1 VDPQRWRQLQDR
13 FDDLAERPA
22 AEREAELRRLAAE
35 DPDLAAEL
43 RAMLAADDTA
53 FLEEAAGSLDDLP
66 PDDPELAP
74 GTQMGFYRIV
84 RTLGEGGMGMV
95 YLAERDDGHFRRQVA
110 LKVIKRGMD
119 THRVIRRFRAERQ
132 ILASLAHP
140 NIGHLYD
147 GGMTDDGV
155 PYFAMEYVDG
165 LPIDRYC
172 ERNGLGL
179 RERLDLMRDVCAAV
193 QHAHQNL
200 IVHRDLKP
208 SNVLVDGEGTV
219 KLLDFG
225 IAKLLDA
232 RAHPEESMTLTGLRP
247 LTPDFASPEQ
257 VRGETLTTAADIYS
271 LGVLLHVLLTGARPH
286 DLTTVPPHEL
296 AAAVEALPRPR
307 PSQAAVPWRSKLKGD
322 LDTIVQV
329 AMHPDPRRRYHSA
342 EALSDDLRQHLR
354 GHPIAARRDS
364 MQYRTWKFVR
374 RNRLGLGLVA
384 GLFLVTLIFAVASGR
399 QARLINR
406 QAESLALERDRAE
419 DVTGVLVD
427 MFDVSDPIY
436 GSVERGDTLRV
447 RDFLQLNEQRL
458 MTELADQPELKATV
472 CHLMARLYGNLGLY
486 DRAEPLIRESL
497 ALRRELF
504 APPHAAIASALDFL
518 GTVVHRRGDYQGAEA
533 LFRESLAMRR
543 ELYEPPHMD
552 LAESLNNLS
561 WCLGDQGRDQ
571 EAVDL
576 DQEALDMRRA
586 LKGDRD
592 PDVAQ
597 SLNNIAS
604 GLYSQGRLDEAEPL
618 WREALA
624 LRRELLGPEHPYVAN
639 TMNNLGRLLRD
650 RGAHAEADTLI
661 SGALA
666 IWTRSLGADH
676 PRLSAGW
683 FNLALNAESLGDLP
697 RAVEAMGHALALD
710 ATALSED
717 HPFVAQDR
725 EELGRLLAADG
736 RTDEGLVQMRR
747 ALDAYQADDPDGE
760 DAARLRAMI
769 ARVDQEDRP

>member
-1 VDPQRWRQLQDR
+1 MDPQRWRRLQDR
-13 FDDLAERPA
+13 FDALAEQPA
-22 AEREAELRRLAAE
+22 QEREAALCRLESE
-35 DPDLAAEL
+35 DPSLASEL
-43 RAMLAADDTA
+43 RAMLAADDTG
-53 FLEEAAGSLDDLP
+53 FLEDAAGSLKDLP
-66 PDDPELAP
+66 ADDPELAP
-74 GTQMGFYRIV
+74 GTQMGPYRIL

-95 YLAERDDGHFRRQVA
+95 YLAERDDEHFRRQVA

-155 PYFAMEYVDG
+155 PFFAMEYVDG

-172 ERNGLGL
+172 EENGLDL
-179 RERLDLMRDVCAAV
+179 RRRLDLMRDVCAAV

-208 SNVLVDGEGTV
+208 SNVLVDAEGTV

-225 IAKLLDA
+225 IAKLLDD
-232 RAHPEESMTLTGLRP
+232 RAHPDDGMTMTGLRP
-247 LTPDFASPEQ
+247 LTPDYASPEQ

-271 LGVLLHVLLTGARPH
+271 LGVLLHVLLTRERPH

-296 AAAVEALPRPR
+296 AAAVESLPRPR
-307 PSQAAVPWRSKLKGD
+307 PSAADVPWRSRLKGD

-329 AMHPDPRRRYHSA
+329 AMHPEPRRRYHSA

-354 GHPIAARRDS
+354 GHPIAARADS
-364 MQYRTWKFVR
+364 VNYRAAKFIR

-384 GLFLVTLIFAVASGR
+384 GLFAVTLAFALATGR
-399 QARLINR
+399 QARLISR

-436 GSVERGDTLRV
+436 GSVGRGDTLSV
-447 RDFLQLNEQRL
+447 RDFLQLNEERL

-472 CHLMARLYGNLGLY
+472 SHLMARLYGNLGLY
-486 DRAEPLIRESL
+486 DRAEGLIRQSL
-497 ALRRELF
+497 AIRREIF

-518 GTVVHRRGDYQGAEA
+518 GTVVHRRGDYEGAEP
-533 LFRESLAMRR
+533 LFREALAMRR
-543 ELYEPPHMD
+543 ELFSPPHLD
-552 LAESLNNLS
+552 IAESLNNLS
-561 WCLGDQGRDQ
+561 WNLGEQDRNQ

-576 DQEALDMRRA
+576 DREALAMRRA
-586 LKGDRD
+586 VKGDRD

-604 GLYSQGRLDEAEPL
+604 TLYAMDRLDEAEPL

-624 LRRELLGPEHPYVAN
+624 LRRELLGPDHPYVAN

-650 RGAHAEADTLI
+650 RGAHQEADTLI
-661 SGALA
+661 GGALEVWA
-666 IWTRSLGADH
+666 RTLGPDH

-683 FNLALNAESLGDLP
+683 FNLALNAESLADLP
-697 RAVEAMGHALALD
+697 RAVDAMARALELDRAALPD
-710 ATALSED
+710 D

-725 EELGRLLAADG
+725 EELGRLLLADG
-736 RTDEGLVQMRR
+736 RPAEALPHLRR
-747 ALDAYQADDPDGE
+747 ALSAYAADDGDGE
-760 DAARLRAMI
+760 DAARLRDLVA
-769 ARVDQEDRP
+769 AAEGAAP